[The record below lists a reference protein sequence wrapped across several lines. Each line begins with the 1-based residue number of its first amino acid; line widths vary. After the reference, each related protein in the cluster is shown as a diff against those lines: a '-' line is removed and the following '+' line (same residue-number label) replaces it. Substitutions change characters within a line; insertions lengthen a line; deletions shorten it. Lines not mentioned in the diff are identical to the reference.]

1 MPNVSYVKKYCKPS
15 QSQKKL
21 MFKKEEGE
29 IISEDITLKLE
40 IVLDEYAITPIETI
54 RLTIA
59 AENSSIYEIKGE
71 GGELEINY
79 ENKSENFETAYITFQ
94 IKLLNP
100 NQPLEKDVLL
110 SVVIMDLEENIS
122 VPNDNSK
129 FYEWRP
135 IIELNQA
142 KSPMEILS

>member
-1 MPNVSYVKKYCKPS
+1 
-15 QSQKKL
+15 
-21 MFKKEEGE
+21 MFKKEEDE

-40 IVLDEYAITPIETI
+40 IVLDEYAVKPIETI

-71 GGELEINY
+71 GAELEIDY
-79 ENKSENFETAYITFQ
+79 EDKSEDFHTTYITFK

-100 NQPLEKDVLL
+100 YEPLEKDVLL
-110 SVVIMDLEENIS
+110 SVIIMDLAENIS

-129 FYEWRP
+129 YYEWRP

-142 KSPMEILS
+142 RTPMEILS